1 MGVAIGAA
9 AIIGVGGVSTS
20 SAQDLISQLDELS
33 DLLTVTAH
41 PTLSTGNAQL
51 PRGAVS
57 MVRRIG
63 PVRSA
68 SSIGNVPVTVRR
80 TDRVPEYRTL
90 GINVFAA
97 EADLLGSLHGSLAKG
112 AFLNAGTARYP
123 AVVLGSIAADRLG
136 VHRLG
141 LRVYLGGHWFSV
153 VGVLNPVTAAPQ
165 IDRSALIGFPVAESL
180 LGFSGSP
187 STIYVRANPDQI
199 PAVRAVLAFSANPA
213 HPEAVEVSRPSDA
226 LAARAAA
233 KKSLQ
238 TLLLGLG
245 ALALL
250 VGGIGLANV
259 MFISVLERRS
269 EIGIRRALGA
279 SKTHITLQFI
289 GEAIVISMVGGVAG
303 LVFGSTFTFVD
314 SRIHG
319 WPTIIPLA
327 FVIEGFGAA
336 IGIGVIAGIYPAL
349 RAARMTPVEALRA
362 T

>member
-1 MGVAIGAA
+1 
-9 AIIGVGGVSTS
+9 
-20 SAQDLISQLDELS
+20 
-33 DLLTVTAH
+33 
-41 PTLSTGNAQL
+41 
-51 PRGAVS
+51 
-57 MVRRIG
+57 
-63 PVRSA
+63 
-68 SSIGNVPVTVRR
+68 
-80 TDRVPEYRTL
+80 
-90 GINVFAA
+90 
-97 EADLLGSLHGSLAKG
+97 
-112 AFLNAGTARYP
+112 
-123 AVVLGSIAADRLG
+123 
-136 VHRLG
+136 
-141 LRVYLGGHWFSV
+141 
-153 VGVLNPVTAAPQ
+153 
-165 IDRSALIGFPVAESL
+165 
-180 LGFSGSP
+180 
-187 STIYVRANPDQI
+187 
-199 PAVRAVLAFSANPA
+199 VLAFSANPA

-319 WPTIIPLA
+319 WATIIPLA

-349 RAARMTPVEALRA
+349 RAAPITPVEALRA